1 MITRREMM
9 ALLAQ
14 AIASRQL
21 LARNA
26 SRKLDDWV
34 RAHDD
39 LARKLHAKSIGG
51 AQWQRNVEELSAS
64 IELAEILRGID
75 FAKLE
80 RDFRFTTDG
89 GTKQVLRVSDQ
100 RLMFGAAIFGLEK
113 NKAITPHGHRHMVSA
128 HLVLSGSL
136 RVRNFDRIADE
147 ETHLTLRPTVD
158 DVIAPGACST
168 MSTERNNV
176 HWFVAKTARAFTL
189 DAVVSDL
196 TEGARSYAID
206 LVDPR
211 GGTKL
216 PNGDVRAPRIA
227 WKESVRLYGEE

>member
-1 MITRREMM
+1 MITRREVM

-14 AIASRQL
+14 VIASRQL
-21 LARNA
+21 LAGNA
-26 SRKLDDWV
+26 SRRIDDWV

-39 LARKLHAKSIGG
+39 LARKLHAKTIGG
-51 AQWQRNVEELSAS
+51 RQWQRGVEELSSS
-64 IELAEILRGID
+64 IELGEILRGID

-80 RDFRFTTDG
+80 RDFRFTSDG

-128 HLVLSGSL
+128 HLVLSGKL
-136 RVRNFDRIADE
+136 HVRNFDRIADE
-147 ETHLTLRPTVD
+147 ETHLILRPTVD
-158 DVIAPGACST
+158 ATIAPGACST

-176 HWFVAKTARAFTL
+176 HWFVAQTPRAFTL

-196 TEGARSYAID
+196 TEGAPSYAID

-211 GGTKL
+211 GGSRL
-216 PNGDVRAPRIA
+216 ANGDLRAPRIA
-227 WKESVRLYGEE
+227 WKDSVRLYGEE